1 MEILGKDFISYKAL
15 HYIDKIE
22 ALQDGALFHYN
33 EEFMKVA
40 QEKEVEFSLIIQN
53 EYQALF
59 ANAAKAKYLVLHE
72 NYSGKVE
79 DLVDLAEFY
88 LFDAKI
94 SFFCKNE
101 KDFKQALQ
109 KKVDCAIFE
118 KGIIW
123 K

>member
-1 MEILGKDFISYKAL
+1 MEILGKDFIAYKAL
-15 HYIDKIE
+15 RYVDKIE
-22 ALQDGALFHYN
+22 ALEDGTLFYYDEN
-33 EEFMKVA
+33 FIKVA
-40 QEKEVEFSLIIQN
+40 QEKKLEFSLIIRN
-53 EYQALF
+53 KYEALF
-59 ANAAKAKYLVLHE
+59 GNAAKAKYLLLDKR
-72 NYSGKVE
+72 YYGKIE

-101 KDFKQALQ
+101 KDFEQAVRT
-109 KKVDCAIFE
+109 KVDCAIFE